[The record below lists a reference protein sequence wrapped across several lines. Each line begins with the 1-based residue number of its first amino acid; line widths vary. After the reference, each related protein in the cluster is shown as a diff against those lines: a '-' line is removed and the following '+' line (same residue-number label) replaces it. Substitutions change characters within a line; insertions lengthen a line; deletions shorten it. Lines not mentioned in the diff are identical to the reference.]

1 MFNHR
6 LRQGV
11 GHWRATA
18 LPAFDKVRAVK
29 WPTAQNARNRLVL
42 GGARVAAIEHLREA
56 SLDFVDLEVGDLVGT
71 GQNNREGYF
80 VADLQV
86 SRLRLQREQHV
97 PGWCVLL
104 FRRVVREPHELPETE
119 RIAFFEDMVRVG
131 GALERVYAALKIN
144 YAIAGNSVPH
154 LHAHIQ
160 PRYHGDP
167 YPGGVVSPPSGQ
179 SVILTDS
186 EARDQILRI
195 RAALAD

>member
-1 MFNHR
+1 MSHSSR
-6 LRQGV
+6 LWMPRER
-11 GHWRATA
+11 WDA
-18 LPAFDKVRAVK
+18 LVRGEGCPVCDE
-29 WPTAQNARNRLVL
+29 
-42 GGARVAAIEHLREA
+42 VA
-56 SLDFVDLEVGDLVGT
+56 GP
-71 GQNNREGYF
+71 GQDNSEGYF

-104 FRRVVREPHELPETE
+104 FRGHVREPHELSETE

-144 YAIAGNSVPH
+144 YAILGNNVPH

-167 YPGGVVSPPSGQ
+167 YPGGVVNPAAGQ
-179 SVILTDS
+179 SMTLKDS
-186 EARDQILRI
+186 EARAQIMRI
-195 RAALAD
+195 RAALTE